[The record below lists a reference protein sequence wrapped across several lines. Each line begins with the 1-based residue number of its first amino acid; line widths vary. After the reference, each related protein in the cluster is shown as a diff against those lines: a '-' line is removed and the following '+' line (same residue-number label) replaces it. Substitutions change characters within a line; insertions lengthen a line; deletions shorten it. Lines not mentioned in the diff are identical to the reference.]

1 MDVLRFPPLR
11 PVEQIV
17 LQGTSLCNLDCRY
30 CDLSQ
35 ESRRASA
42 RMPVEWVTEL
52 LQQLVSL
59 DLLAPSVS
67 IVWHSGEPLTLAPA
81 YYAAAIDAVLDFV
94 AHRTPTIAVNFDF
107 QTNATLIDDEWCD
120 FFQKFA
126 HVVRLGVSCDGPQNT
141 HDAFRVNWS
150 GRGSFARTQRGMA
163 RLDERGIAYNVI
175 AVVTDRTMA
184 APEKFFE
191 FFLQRR
197 QSMTDFHFNVL
208 ASPVRGIDGLGYC
221 NADRD
226 RFRCFY
232 ERMLEL
238 SQTTSGLGSSLPIR
252 NLSQAV
258 HRLAAL
264 DQPDAPA
271 YVRETSAPLRSL
283 NMDALGNLTTFHAGL
298 DIGTHAQRYQD
309 GEGFGLGNLQ
319 REPLSEM
326 LESGK
331 FARMRADFA
340 SMHRRCEA
348 ECEYF
353 GVCAGGFEL
362 SQMRALDADPRAPAE
377 TVECLIHVKALTDA
391 VVNVLEADAAR
402 AAATRRA
409 KPVALKPLSTGRD
422 AAAEL
427 RQQHL
432 PMARGAETG

>member
-1 MDVLRFPPLR
+1 MDALRFPPLR

-35 ESRRASA
+35 ESRRNSA

-52 LQQLVSL
+52 LLQLVSQ
-59 DLLAPSVS
+59 DLLAPSVC

-81 YYAAAIDAVLDFV
+81 YYAAAIDAVLDFM
-94 AHRTPTIAVNFDF
+94 AHHAPKIAVTFDF
-107 QTNATLIDDEWCD
+107 QTNATLINDEWCD

-126 HVVRLGVSCDGPQNT
+126 DVVRLGVSCDGPQNT
-141 HDAFRVNWS
+141 HDAFRIGWS

-163 RLDERGIAYNVI
+163 RLDERGIPYNVI

-184 APEKFFE
+184 APEEFFE

-208 ASPVRGIDGLGYC
+208 ASPVHGIDGLGYC
-221 NADRD
+221 NTDRD
-226 RFRCFY
+226 RFRRFY

-238 SQTTSGLGSSLPIR
+238 SQTTSALGSSLPIR
-252 NLSQAV
+252 NLTQAM
-258 HRLAAL
+258 HRIAAL
-264 DQPDAPA
+264 DQPDTPT

-326 LESGK
+326 LESAK

-409 KPVALKPLSTGRD
+409 
-422 AAAEL
+422 
-427 RQQHL
+427 
-432 PMARGAETG
+432 

>member
-1 MDVLRFPPLR
+1 MDALRFPPLR

-35 ESRRASA
+35 ESRRNSA

-52 LQQLVSL
+52 LQQLVSQ
-59 DLLAPSVS
+59 DLLAPGVC

-81 YYAAAIDAVLDFV
+81 YYAAAIDAVLDFM
-94 AHRTPTIAVNFDF
+94 AHHAPRIAVTFDF
-107 QTNATLIDDEWCD
+107 QTNATLINDEWCD

-126 HVVRLGVSCDGPQNT
+126 DVVRLGVSCDGPQNT
-141 HDAFRVNWS
+141 HDAFRIGWS

-163 RLDERGIAYNVI
+163 RLDERGIPYNVI

-184 APEKFFE
+184 APEEFFE
-191 FFLQRR
+191 FFLERR

-208 ASPVRGIDGLGYC
+208 ASPVHGIDGLGYC
-221 NADRD
+221 NTDRD
-226 RFRCFY
+226 RFRRFY

-238 SQTTSGLGSSLPIR
+238 SQTTSALGISLPIR
-252 NLSQAV
+252 NLTQAM
-258 HRLAAL
+258 HRIAAL
-264 DQPDAPA
+264 DQPDTPT

-326 LESGK
+326 LESAK

-409 KPVALKPLSTGRD
+409 
-422 AAAEL
+422 
-427 RQQHL
+427 
-432 PMARGAETG
+432 